1 MMVGLFYS
9 FFCLLTG
16 WHYQDITYQSLAKAF
31 DQKLV
36 HHQETIDRMKEMNR
50 HRRWIGTQNTEQR
63 AATLRMAL
71 FPEKAEVLFVAEDIW
86 VVNIPIPF
94 SQHFESYFF
103 P

>member
-1 MMVGLFYS
+1 LVYFIR
-9 FFCLLTG
+9 FFFHLLTG

-36 HHQETIDRMKEMNR
+36 HHQETIDRMKGMNK

-86 VVNIPIPF
+86 VVIIPIPF
-94 SQHFESYFF
+94 SQHF
-103 P
+103 